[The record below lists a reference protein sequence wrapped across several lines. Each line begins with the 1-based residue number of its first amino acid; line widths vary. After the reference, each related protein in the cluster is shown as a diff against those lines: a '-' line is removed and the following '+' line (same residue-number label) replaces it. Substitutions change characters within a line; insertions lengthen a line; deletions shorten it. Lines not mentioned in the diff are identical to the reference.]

1 MSSGTNM
8 KEAQENMLLAETIL
22 NSKELECDKY
32 EVPGH
37 GVVTLDRK
45 KGRQF
50 IGNKLSHMRKP
61 SAYKGKTNRVCAIS
75 VTFSA
80 VPPMNFKRAVN

>member
-1 MSSGTNM
+1 M

-22 NSKELECDKY
+22 NSKELEYGKY

-50 IGNKLSHMRKP
+50 IGNKLSHM
-61 SAYKGKTNRVCAIS
+61 
-75 VTFSA
+75 
-80 VPPMNFKRAVN
+80 